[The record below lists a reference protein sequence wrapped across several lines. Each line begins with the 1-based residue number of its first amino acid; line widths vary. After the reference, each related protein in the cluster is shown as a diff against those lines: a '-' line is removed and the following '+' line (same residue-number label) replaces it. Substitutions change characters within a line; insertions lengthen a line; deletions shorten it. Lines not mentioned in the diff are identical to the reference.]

1 MKQELIQMFKE
12 ISILISKRSTCC
24 RKQVGSLIVKDGRII
39 SSGWNGNFSKKSHC
53 VDYFKFIVQ
62 TENLNPNEYYNSKE
76 FYDTHG
82 KFSNLNEVH
91 SELNAILY
99 SKQDLINTQLFCT
112 LSPCL
117 NCSKAIITSGI
128 TEVYYIE
135 NYDRDP
141 FGGINLLKENNIK
154 VFKI

>member
-24 RKQVGSLIVKDGRII
+24 RRQVGSLIVRDGRII
-39 SSGWNGNFSKKSHC
+39 STGWNGVSSKQSHC
-53 VDYFKFIVQ
+53 VDYFNFIIQ
-62 TENLNPNEYYNSKE
+62 TENLNPIEYFKSKE
-76 FYDTHG
+76 FYEAHG
-82 KFSNLNEVH
+82 KFSELKEIH
-91 SELNAILY
+91 SELNAILH
-99 SKQDLINTQLFCT
+99 SKQDLTNTQLFCT

-117 NCSKAIITSGI
+117 NCSKAIIASGI

-135 NYDRDP
+135 DYDRDP